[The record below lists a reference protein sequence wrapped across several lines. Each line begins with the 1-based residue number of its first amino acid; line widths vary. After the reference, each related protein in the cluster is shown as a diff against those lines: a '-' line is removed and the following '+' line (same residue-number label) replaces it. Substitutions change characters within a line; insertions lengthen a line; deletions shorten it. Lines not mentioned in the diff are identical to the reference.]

1 MTATSVGALLLCR
14 ADPETVRP
22 VAHLLQER
30 MLLVPAGEGWSVLVP
45 EGKPWRKDARD
56 GHGGIVGNGGNGEA
70 PAGGA
75 TAADGGAEPVDR
87 VVGGWAT
94 ALAVGSTWPVLALW
108 WDGDRSGYTL
118 ASGFRRPVGYIW
130 LADGTP
136 AAEEEAMRTSA
147 IRLGL
152 DPVMDVEALEAL
164 TREEPGTDADGRLRG
179 LLAVLTRAG
188 VDLPPGLTPGEPADR
203 LRSVA
208 GIHPEAE
215 QIEWAGWRDAVR
227 VELDAVESSSLGPWM
242 LGPRARAVATA
253 QVATGLPLTLWGAR
267 RRSGGWIAAGLVLL
281 VQGLLGLAYNRFRG
295 AAGGG
300 PGR

>member
-1 MTATSVGALLLCR
+1 MAHKWTNCPSVWGMTATSVGALLLCR

-22 VAHLLQER
+22 VARLLRER
-30 MLLVPAGEGWSVLVP
+30 MLLVPSGDGWSVLVP
-45 EGKPWRKDARD
+45 EGKPWRKD
-56 GHGGIVGNGGNGEA
+56 GHEGSGGT
-70 PAGGA
+70 PAE
-75 TAADGGAEPVDR
+75 GGAEPVDR

-147 IRLGL
+147 VRLGL
-152 DPVMDVEALEAL
+152 DPVLDVQALEAL
-164 TREEPGTDADGRLRG
+164 TRVDPDADADARLRG

-188 VDLPPGLTPGEPADR
+188 VDLPTGLAPGEPADR

-215 QIEWAGWRDAVR
+215 QIEWAGRLAAVR
-227 VELDAVESSSLGPWM
+227 VELDAVESGSLGPWVR
-242 LGPRARAVATA
+242 GPRARAVAAA
-253 QVATGLPLTLWGAR
+253 QVVTGLPLTLWGVR

-281 VQGLLGLAYNRFRG
+281 VQGLLGFAYDRVRDTGEAG
-295 AAGGG
+295 A
-300 PGR
+300 GR

>member
-22 VAHLLQER
+22 VAHLLRES
-30 MLLVPAGEGWSVLVP
+30 MLLVRAGDGWSVLVP
-45 EGKPWRKDARD
+45 EGKPWRRD
-56 GHGGIVGNGGNGEA
+56 GREGG
-70 PAGGA
+70 GGA
-75 TAADGGAEPVDR
+75 ATAGATPADGGGEPVDR

-136 AAEEEAMRTSA
+136 AAEDEAMRTSA
-147 IRLGL
+147 ARLGL
-152 DPVMDVEALEAL
+152 DPVLDVQELEAL
-164 TREEPGTDADGRLRG
+164 TRADPGADADVRLRG

-188 VDLPPGLTPGEPADR
+188 VALPTGLTPGQSADR

-208 GIHPEAE
+208 GAYPEAE
-215 QIEWAGWRDAVR
+215 RIEWAGWRDAVR
-227 VELDAVESSSLGPWM
+227 VELDAVESGSLGPWM
-242 LGPRARAVATA
+242 LGPRARAVAVA

-267 RRSGGWIAAGLVLL
+267 RRSGGWITAGLVLL
-281 VQGLLGLAYNRFRG
+281 VQGLLGLAYDHCRG
-295 AAGGG
+295 SAGGSA
-300 PGR
+300 GR

>member
-1 MTATSVGALLLCR
+1 MTATSVGALMLCR

-22 VAHLLQER
+22 VARLLQER
-30 MLLVPAGEGWSVLVP
+30 MLLVPAGDGWSVLVP
-45 EGKPWRKDARD
+45 EGKPWRKD
-56 GHGGIVGNGGNGEA
+56 GHGGAGGTA
-70 PAGGA
+70 AGGA
-75 TAADGGAEPVDR
+75 TASDGSPEPVDR

-118 ASGFRRPVGYIW
+118 ASGFRRPVGYTW

-147 IRLGL
+147 LRLGL
-152 DPVMDVEALEAL
+152 DPVQDVQALEKL
-164 TREEPGTDADGRLRG
+164 TRADPEADADARLRG

-188 VDLPPGLTPGEPADR
+188 VDLPPGLTPGDPADR

-208 GIHPEAE
+208 GILPEAE

-227 VELDAVESSSLGPWM
+227 VELDAVESGSLGPWM
-242 LGPRARAVATA
+242 LGPRARAVAAA
-253 QVATGLPLTLWGAR
+253 QVAAGLPLTLWGAR
-267 RRSGGWIAAGLVLL
+267 RRSGGWITAGLVLL
-281 VQGLLGLAYNRFRG
+281 VQGVLGLAYNHVRG
-295 AAGGG
+295 TGAGGQ
-300 PGR
+300 GR